1 MTSCKRCLRS
11 TLFAALA
18 LLGLSVWPATA
29 KAAKLAFRNDGPS
42 PVVIHGTTLIRGVVV
57 RGKPLLINP
66 GQSASWDAMPAGNAI
81 ITVLDAKAPTKTLF
95 TGTLTVGTD
104 DLYYSVQPEPG
115 TSKAKLEAIMKP

>member
-18 LLGLSVWPATA
+18 LCGLTFWPAA
-29 KAAKLAFRNDGPS
+29 AEAAKLAFRNDGPS
-42 PVVIHGTTLIRGVVV
+42 PVVIHGTTLIRGIVV

-66 GQSASWDAMPAGNAI
+66 GGSASWDAMPAGNAI
-81 ITVLDAKAPTKTLF
+81 ITVLDAKAPTRTLY
-95 TGTLTVGTD
+95 TGTLTIGTD

-115 TSKAKLEAIMKP
+115 TSKAKLEQVKMP